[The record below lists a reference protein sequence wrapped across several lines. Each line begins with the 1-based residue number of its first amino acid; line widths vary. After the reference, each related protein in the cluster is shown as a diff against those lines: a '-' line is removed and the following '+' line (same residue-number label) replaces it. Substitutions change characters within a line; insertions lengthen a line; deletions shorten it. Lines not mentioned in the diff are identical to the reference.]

1 MWKILWNR
9 GKFTKGDA
17 KCFKSKK
24 LPFLKEIIIK
34 KTKLIMIK
42 YIKKIIST
50 FIKFGKDNTTL
61 NLLINSTR
69 GKISSIWTATCKIMS
84 IM

>member
-1 MWKILWNR
+1 
-9 GKFTKGDA
+9 
-17 KCFKSKK
+17 
-24 LPFLKEIIIK
+24 
-34 KTKLIMIK
+34 MIK

-69 GKISSIWTATCKIMS
+69 GKISSI
-84 IM
+84 